1 MIKQK
6 EQISDTRKEFNFNFM
21 SSSIISQVS
30 RGILVGIF
38 AGLVVGAFR
47 FLIEKSFHLIQA
59 AYVRGRSEWIWL
71 VGLLFLYAFIVFIN
85 A

>member
-6 EQISDTRKEFNFNFM
+6 EQISDTKKEFNFI
-21 SSSIISQVS
+21 SSSTISQVF

-59 AYVRGRSEWIWL
+59 A
-71 VGLLFLYAFIVFIN
+71 
-85 A
+85 

>member
-6 EQISDTRKEFNFNFM
+6 EQISDTKKEFNFI

-47 FLIEKSFHLIQA
+47 FLIEKSFHLVQSA
-59 AYVRGRSEWIWL
+59 
-71 VGLLFLYAFIVFIN
+71 
-85 A
+85 